1 MSSVNRLLFEMTY
14 PGGGRIER
22 RFYGE
27 DAPHGDPGV
36 GSWAPIVERAK
47 SEHTDDRSTQA
58 RVGTLLAQVR
68 LNQELYLVAALTDDF
83 AVELLGELAVR
94 RSALLDA
101 IAQRVASAA
110 DWISIGKLMRAE
122 LVEEVDDEIVVTSR
136 GTREFDRWL
145 GETQP

>member
-1 MSSVNRLLFEMTY
+1 MSPAKHPLFEMTF

-27 DAPHGDPGV
+27 DAPHGDLGAD
-36 GSWAPIVERAK
+36 SWGPIVERAK
-47 SEHTDDRSTQA
+47 REHTAGRATQA
-58 RVGTLLAQVR
+58 GASALLAQVR
-68 LNQELYLVAALTDDF
+68 LNQELHLVAALTDDF
-83 AVELLGELAVR
+83 AVELLGELTIQRSTLLEALTR
-94 RSALLDA
+94 R
-101 IAQRVASAA
+101 VGSAA